1 MWPYIIGAAVVGVA
15 WLIKELNKSDEKTA
29 PDKIKI
35 LLLGLNSSGKTTFV
49 RHLRPDVREGP
60 TGSPQ
65 DYDEITDMPGSVD
78 WMMNVDAKVK
88 ASSSILFFFDVT
100 RYVQD
105 SKYQEDANSRI
116 DFVHRSASSKKPIL
130 LVATHIDLASDDC
143 ESKVT
148 HIIAGKGFRDLMSS
162 IVFVNTTT
170 SEGKQAIITKLETLT
185 NYKI

>member
-1 MWPYIIGAAVVGVA
+1 
-15 WLIKELNKSDEKTA
+15 
-29 PDKIKI
+29 
-35 LLLGLNSSGKTTFV
+35 
-49 RHLRPDVREGP
+49 
-60 TGSPQ
+60 
-65 DYDEITDMPGSVD
+65 MPGSVD

-116 DFVHRSASSKKPIL
+116 DFVHRIASSKKPIL